1 MERGFTPESAT
12 PENASPMSSTKDV
25 SRDPPPCGE
34 TEYLRRNPDIVA
46 AIGLGKFDSGLEHF
60 QRYGRA
66 EGRHYVVEPDDAI
79 RATFGPVRDF
89 SAPAPEAPRCAIDA
103 VLMSE
108 AGWLFIVGWA
118 DDLMDPLYS
127 VRIDG
132 RDWTLE
138 VEARVLGRFARA
150 DVQKALGHIG
160 PNPVGIM
167 AVVPAGAPLCPT
179 GECRVRLVWRS
190 REEVSLNV
198 AVRIVSL
205 REMREHV
212 VGQVGANAENGSPI
226 AAMTALESGLGEQ
239 IIALNRVV
247 TKGISAAPFIKRFGA
262 RRHPPSGSIVVCL
275 FGRPEFMFVQNAL
288 FAGKPGI
295 EDYEFIYV
303 CNSPELMDRLLN
315 EAACSTEIYG
325 LAQTVVGLPGNAG
338 FGGANNVGACAA
350 RSGRVVC
357 VNPDVFPRNPD
368 WARRHGAIVD
378 AGRDGSRLF
387 GAALY
392 YDDGSLMHG
401 GMFLELDTGAALH
414 PDTMEP
420 CQFARVEHY
429 GKGAPPGSGSLLHP
443 RPVAAVSGA
452 FLSIDRAWFEA
463 LGGFSEDYVLGHY
476 EDADLCLRSLS
487 AGTPAWMQDIAM
499 WHLEGHGSTRLQA
512 QAGAALVNRWSFSR
526 RWRERIAAGMRG
538 PSPRLDRMGT
548 QAPAAAI
555 A

>member
-1 MERGFTPESAT
+1 MTSADDFSRGPPEFDES
-12 PENASPMSSTKDV
+12 
-25 SRDPPPCGE
+25 
-34 TEYLRRNPDIVA
+34 EYLRRNPDIVT
-46 AIGLGKFDSGLEHF
+46 AIHLGKFTSGLEHF

-66 EGRHYVVEPDDAI
+66 EGRHYVVEPNDAI
-79 RATFGPVRDF
+79 RATFGRVRGF
-89 SAPAPEAPRCAIDA
+89 SAAAPEAPRCAIDA

-118 DDLMDPLYS
+118 DDLIDPLALLC
-127 VRIDG
+127 IDG

-138 VEARVLGRFARA
+138 VEARILGRFARA
-150 DVQKALGHIG
+150 DVQEALGHTG
-160 PNPVGIM
+160 PSPVGFM
-167 AVVPAGAPLCPT
+167 ALVPSGAPLRST

-190 REEVSLNV
+190 REEALLTVPARVVN
-198 AVRIVSL
+198 I

-212 VGQVGANAENGSPI
+212 IGQVGANAANGSPI
-226 AAMTALESGLGEQ
+226 AAMMALESGLGEQ
-239 IIALNRVV
+239 IVALNRAV
-247 TKGISAAPFIKRFGA
+247 TEGIVGTPFIERFGDRVRTPA
-262 RRHPPSGSIVVCL
+262 GSVVVCL

-295 EDYEFIYV
+295 ENYEFIYV
-303 CNSPELMDRLLN
+303 CNSPELVDRLLN
-315 EAACSTEIYG
+315 EAACSSQIYG
-325 LAQTVVGLPGNAG
+325 LAQTVVGLPANAG
-338 FGGANNVGACAA
+338 FGAANNVGARAA
-350 RSGRVVC
+350 RSGRVIC
-357 VNPDVFPRNPD
+357 VNPDVFPRNAD
-368 WARRHGAIVD
+368 WAHRHGAIVD
-378 AGRDGSRLF
+378 SGRDGSRLF

-401 GMFLELDTGAALH
+401 GMFLELDTGAALR

-429 GKGAPPGSGSLLHP
+429 GKGAPPGSRSLLRP

-487 AGTPAWMQDIAM
+487 MGAPAWMQDISM
-499 WHLEGHGSTRLQA
+499 WHLEGQASPRLDA
-512 QAGAALVNRWSFSR
+512 QAGAALVNRWTFSR

-538 PSPRLDRMGT
+538 PSPRLDRMS
-548 QAPAAAI
+548 APVSAAEVA
-555 A
+555 